1 MYNFRGYYNGY
12 YMNKLILAFFALFL
26 SVSSFAQL
34 GVMAASQC
42 NLGSDIV
49 GGESVMSDV
58 IKVSY

>member
-1 MYNFRGYYNGY
+1 
-12 YMNKLILAFFALFL
+12 MNKLILAFFALFL
-26 SVSSFAQL
+26 SISSFAQL